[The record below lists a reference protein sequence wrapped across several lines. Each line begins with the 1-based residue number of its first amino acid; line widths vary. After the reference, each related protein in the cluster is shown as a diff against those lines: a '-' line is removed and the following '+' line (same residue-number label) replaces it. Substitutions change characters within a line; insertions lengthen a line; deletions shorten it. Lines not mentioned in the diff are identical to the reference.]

1 MNSTTSCISA
11 PSYHLYKTESK
22 FAVPLKVLAL
32 KMGCCASKP
41 EMNPVEE
48 AEIAWMAAANVLK
61 KARLAFDDAKEAYKA
76 AEEKFVEAVRLT
88 SNK

>member
-1 MNSTTSCISA
+1 
-11 PSYHLYKTESK
+11 
-22 FAVPLKVLAL
+22 
-32 KMGCCASKP
+32 
-41 EMNPVEE
+41 MNPVEE